1 MQAKLLALALSL
13 GLTFSVVPTANAQE
27 ELLNLEPAIATSQAQ
42 EEALTSRVEAATKAS
57 RAARLLQVRAI
68 KLVDAAAALK
78 GVRYKWAGSSPKSG
92 FDCSGFTAYVYNKVG
107 IELPRSSGAIRK
119 VAEKINKSELKTG
132 DLVFW
137 HNKSG
142 RVFHVG
148 IYAGAGKAWHAPRPG
163 RSVSKQSLWLA
174 GGWQTSYLSYGR
186 I

>member
-1 MQAKLLALALSL
+1 MNFKIGIRSVGPDFPPLVVTEIGINHNGDLEQAK
-13 GLTFSVVPTANAQE
+13 
-27 ELLNLEPAIATSQAQ
+27 I
-42 EEALTSRVEAATKAS
+42 
-57 RAARLLQVRAI
+57 
-68 KLVDAAAALK
+68 LVDAAAALK